1 MLAAGGSL
9 RLVPQPLA
17 PPSRPLRRTM
27 AAAAPPPPSSPWA
40 AAPPR
45 RPSAAGYPPPPWVCR
60 ARRRVRYGGGEEEEE
75 KEQGTTGSS
84 PWWSPSAPP
93 PGTRPFWSTLS
104 STEKKRRFYFKEIS
118 KKDMNFVCGLVQ
130 GFSSLL
136 SSGTSPDPARSVLP
150 ARAVV
155 QSVDV
160 VRGPFDPSNIEY
172 LERGL
177 SWGLFKARLT
187 PGRPF

>member
-75 KEQGTTGSS
+75 EKEQGHNWELALVESF
-84 PWWSPSAPP
+84 SAAA
-93 PGTRPFWSTLS
+93 RDQAF
-104 STEKKRRFYFKEIS
+104 
-118 KKDMNFVCGLVQ
+118 LVHAIVDGEEETVLVFR